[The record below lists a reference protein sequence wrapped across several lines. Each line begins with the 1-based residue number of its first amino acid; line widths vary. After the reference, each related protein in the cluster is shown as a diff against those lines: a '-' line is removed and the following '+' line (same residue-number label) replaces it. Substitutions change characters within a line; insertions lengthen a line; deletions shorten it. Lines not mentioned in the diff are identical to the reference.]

1 MPFKKAQN
9 MNWLKT
15 ENKDAFLK
23 AVLPDKEKI
32 KLNFKRLTS
41 AEDAMYPAA
50 MALYAMSFPAHEQR
64 EEASQKKFWNAV
76 NTILT

>member
-1 MPFKKAQN
+1 MQSKKSFGGKMPFKKAQN

-41 AEDAMYPAA
+41 A
-50 MALYAMSFPAHEQR
+50 
-64 EEASQKKFWNAV
+64 
-76 NTILT
+76 

>member
-23 AVLPDKEKI
+23 AVLPDKERI

-41 AEDAMYPAA
+41 GCRCHVSSRNG
-50 MALYAMSFPAHEQR
+50 LICHELPR
-64 EEASQKKFWNAV
+64 P
-76 NTILT
+76 